1 MAKREAISWMWPE
14 ACAMLARA
22 ERLHSQFFH
31 LVEPQGRQPIWEPP
45 VDVLEAHRHIVVV
58 VALPGVA
65 PEAVDVRV
73 DNGEIVIV
81 GDRTLPEEL
90 AAAWVHRM
98 ELPQGRFERRVA
110 LPRGRYHDVRYTS
123 AHGCLYVTLT
133 KLI

>member
-1 MAKREAISWMWPE
+1 MVRREPISWMWPE

-22 ERLHSQFFH
+22 ERLHRQFFH
-31 LVEPQGRQPIWEPP
+31 LVETQGRQPIWEPP
-45 VDVLEAHRHIVVV
+45 VDVLEARRHIVVV

-65 PEAVDVRV
+65 PESVDVKV
-73 DNGEIVIV
+73 DDGEIVIV

-90 AAAWVHRM
+90 AEAWVHRM

-110 LPRGRYHDVRYTS
+110 LPRGRYHDVRCTS